1 MSVDVFG
8 YSEVG
13 DASCCSGTVV
23 FWVGFVGSFFWSE
36 CFSFADIVVFDAVFS
51 EFSVFVVGDV

>member
-1 MSVDVFG
+1 MFG

-13 DASCCSGTVV
+13 NASCCSGTVV
-23 FWVGFVGSFFWSE
+23 FWVGFVGSFLWSE
-36 CFSFADIVVFDAVFS
+36 CFSFADVVVFDAVFS